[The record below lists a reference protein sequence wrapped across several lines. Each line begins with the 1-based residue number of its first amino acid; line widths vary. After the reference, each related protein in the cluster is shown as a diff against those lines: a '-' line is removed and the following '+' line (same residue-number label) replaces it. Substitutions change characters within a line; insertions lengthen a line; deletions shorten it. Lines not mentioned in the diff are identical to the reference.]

1 MTTWA
6 MPQERGSMR
15 TMRWHCRP
23 SSSTIRNNEG
33 WKGIMPGRVEGKVA
47 LIVGAGCVGP
57 GWGNGRAAAVLFAR
71 EGARVF
77 AVDKDPDSMTETVVR
92 AGNDGEIA
100 THICDVLDDA
110 QVAAMMQACR
120 KKFGRI
126 DILVNNVGGS
136 AAGGAAEISEE
147 NFDRQIDYNLKS
159 VFLTC
164 RHVIPV
170 MVEQGG
176 GAIVNTASSSG
187 IRYTGSPQVGY
198 AASKAAVI
206 QFSRVTAV
214 QYARNGIRVNT
225 VIPGQMHTPMVE
237 ARLAKQRTGGDVEA
251 LLQSRVARIPLG
263 FMGDGRDTAAA
274 VLFLASDEARF
285 ITGTE
290 IVVDGGMT
298 ARCD

>member
-1 MTTWA
+1 MA
-6 MPQERGSMR
+6 
-15 TMRWHCRP
+15 
-23 SSSTIRNNEG
+23 
-33 WKGIMPGRVEGKVA
+33 GRVAGKVA
-47 LIVGAGCVGP
+47 LITGAGCVGP

-71 EGARVF
+71 EGAKIF
-77 AVDKDPDSMTETVVR
+77 AVDKNPEAMTETVACV
-92 AGNDGEIA
+92 GNDGEIV
-100 THICDVLDDA
+100 THACDVTDDA
-110 QVAAMMQACR
+110 EVRAMTEACR
-120 KKFGRI
+120 KAFGRV

-147 NFDRQIDYNLKS
+147 SFDAQIEYNLKS
-159 VFLTC
+159 VFLAC

-176 GAIVNTASSSG
+176 GAIVNTASTSG
-187 IRYTGSPQVGY
+187 TRYTGSPQIGY
-198 AASKAAVI
+198 ASSKAAII

-214 QYARNGIRVNT
+214 QYAKNGIRVNT
-225 VIPGQMHTPMVE
+225 VVPGQMHTPMVE
-237 ARLAKQRTGGDVEA
+237 ARLAKQRTGGDIEA
-251 LLQSRVARIPLG
+251 LLKARVARIPLG
-263 FMGDGRDTAAA
+263 FMGDGRDTANA